1 MRGAPLIF
9 DDPEL
14 WGPNQQK
21 KKPPSNLIATECA
34 SLLRE
39 REKERSVG
47 VRTLQILHL
56 IPIQTSFELSTKT
69 PQRSKI
75 VSMYSSII
83 LFFFFCE
90 ILKNKHVKKL
100 ENFFFLR

>member
-21 KKPPSNLIATECA
+21 KKKPPSNLIATECA

-39 REKERSVG
+39 REREKCWCADPADIAPY
-47 VRTLQILHL
+47 T
-56 IPIQTSFELSTKT
+56 
-69 PQRSKI
+69 
-75 VSMYSSII
+75 YS
-83 LFFFFCE
+83 
-90 ILKNKHVKKL
+90 N
-100 ENFFFLR
+100 